1 MRTEGSVVTFY
12 RHEYHAII
20 GVCVCVCAVSAE
32 GRGFVHWIE
41 YGFPISCIRRL
52 TSKEDY
58 TMMLLCIVDIY
69 FYHLWMN
76 SLGWSFFGNFKS
88 CLRGEESFEKNYSTV
103 KKKQKPRWTCDISMA
118 AFLMVKKK
126 RKKKKESRIGQE
138 NWKRQMIRKIH
149 LQFQISEL
157 SIYSWKIEEFQ
168 GTLGHARRNI
178 ASYLRI
184 RSRNWSWR

>member
-1 MRTEGSVVTFY
+1 
-12 RHEYHAII
+12 
-20 GVCVCVCAVSAE
+20 
-32 GRGFVHWIE
+32 
-41 YGFPISCIRRL
+41 
-52 TSKEDY
+52 
-58 TMMLLCIVDIY
+58 MMLLCIVDIY

-126 RKKKKESRIGQE
+126 RKKKKESRIGQK

-157 SIYSWKIEEFQ
+157 SIYSRYRRISSNSWPRSEKHRFVSAYPGIDRGGNWWSLPAANFRFQLYRYHCDSTSLPAQFSILLLVPKIPSPFFN
-168 GTLGHARRNI
+168 LN
-178 ASYLRI
+178 
-184 RSRNWSWR
+184 